1 MKKTAKILTFL
12 LIISILASLF
22 AFNTAAAVSGKA
34 GQTVK
39 VTFSFPNAYGANGH
53 ITYSNPGI
61 LSDVSVSSNL
71 AGTCTKDAFLVFGTA
86 KTTVTVTVTAKISS
100 SAKAGDSC
108 TISVADGEYAVDIDG
123 NVTPAPKSDVI
134 TVAATQSGGNQGG
147 NQGGNSGGNNNK
159 PSSKIDYTELNR
171 QIKIASSLEKT
182 GYTDASWKNMTDAL
196 AAARKLTSSNSQSAV
211 DAGAKRLADAI
222 AALEKVDYTKLREAL
237 DQVQSFIDG
246 SDFASTWAALMGAVD
261 NGNSMLKSGNQADID
276 AAAEALITCLD
287 AMKAKLNEMTKTVE
301 VPVEKPIEVEP
312 SGPYCNITWHL
323 VLIILFFVSL
333 AVNIVFVV
341 LTVLWFMKKKKN
353 TKDTTPLVDYKI
365 GDDD

>member
-22 AFNTAAAVSGKA
+22 TFNTAAAVSGEA

-53 ITYSNPGI
+53 ITYSNSGI

-71 AGTCTKDAFLVFGTA
+71 AGACTEDAFLVFGTA
-86 KTTVTVTVTAKISS
+86 KTTVTVTVTAKIKS

-108 TISVADGEYAVDIDG
+108 TISIADAEYTANENGDIL
-123 NVTPAPKSDVI
+123 PAPKSDVI

-147 NQGGNSGGNNNK
+147 NQGGNNNK
-159 PSSKIDYTELNR
+159 PSYTIDYTELNR

-182 GYTDASWKNMTDAL
+182 GYTDASWENMTDAL
-196 AAARKLTSSNSQSAV
+196 DAARKLTSSINQSAV

-237 DQVQSFIDG
+237 DQVQAFIDG
-246 SDFASTWAALMGAVD
+246 NDFTSTWAALMGAVD

-301 VPVEKPIEVEP
+301 VPVEKIVEVEP

-341 LTVLWFMKKKKN
+341 LTVLWFLKKKKN

>member
-53 ITYSNPGI
+53 ITYSNSGI

-86 KTTVTVTVTAKISS
+86 QTTVTVTVTAKIKS

-108 TISVADGEYAVDIDG
+108 TISIADAEYSDG
-123 NVTPAPKSDVI
+123 NGDVHPAPKSDVI

-147 NQGGNSGGNNNK
+147 NQGGNNNK

-276 AAAEALITCLD
+276 SAAEALITCLD

>member
-53 ITYSNPGI
+53 ITYSNSGI

-86 KTTVTVTVTAKISS
+86 KTTVTVTVTAKIKS

-108 TISVADGEYAVDIDG
+108 TISIADAEYSDVNGD
-123 NVTPAPKSDVI
+123 VHPAPKSDVI
-134 TVAATQSGGNQGG
+134 TVAATQSGGNQ
-147 NQGGNSGGNNNK
+147 GGNNNK

-276 AAAEALITCLD
+276 SAAEALITCLD

-312 SGPYCNITWHL
+312 SGPYCNIAWHL

>member
-39 VTFSFPNAYGANGH
+39 VTFSFPNAYGANGN
-53 ITYSNPGI
+53 ITYSNKGI
-61 LSDVSVSSNL
+61 LSDISVSSNIKGVCRENKFIL
-71 AGTCTKDAFLVFGTA
+71 SDIE
-86 KTTVTVTVTAKISS
+86 KTTVTLTITAKIKS

-108 TISVADGEYAVDIDG
+108 TISIADAEYVSDLDG
-123 NVTPAPKSDVI
+123 HLVSSPKSDVI

-147 NQGGNSGGNNNK
+147 NQGGNNNK

-287 AMKAKLNEMTKTVE
+287 AMKAKLNDMTKTVE

>member
-71 AGTCTKDAFLVFGTA
+71 AGTCTKDAFLVFGIS
-86 KTTVTVTVTAKISS
+86 KTTVTVTVTAKINS

-108 TISVADGEYAVDIDG
+108 TISIADAEYTVNDNGDVASS
-123 NVTPAPKSDVI
+123 PKSDVI
-134 TVAATQSGGNQGG
+134 TVAATQSGG

-222 AALEKVDYTKLREAL
+222 AALEKVDYSKLREAL

-287 AMKAKLNEMTKTVE
+287 AMKAKLNDMTKTVE
-301 VPVEKPIEVEP
+301 VPVEVPVEVEP